1 MDAVTTEVM
10 RLLKFALRPVENLS
24 FLALKIAKLMTLM
37 MKQLL
42 LLKSPSLSAW
52 KDLWLVNS
60 TPILQLYA
68 KINGLRELRL

>member
-1 MDAVTTEVM
+1 MTTEVM

-60 TPILQLYA
+60 TPILQLHA
-68 KINGLRELRL
+68 KINGLRDLRL

>member
-1 MDAVTTEVM
+1 MTTEVM

-68 KINGLRELRL
+68 KINGLRDLRL

>member
-1 MDAVTTEVM
+1 VTTEVM

-68 KINGLRELRL
+68 KINGLRDLRL

>member
-1 MDAVTTEVM
+1 VTTEVM